1 MKTILRIVTLIALAL
16 ALSSYG
22 RVPDCKFKDIPLH
35 GRVKI
40 VNYSSGAFHVKV
52 EEVSPDLEVK
62 LVQSCPTDCGEWQ
75 IVESGEDFDVQF
87 VDSGE
92 DFSIRFT
99 ESFPGIY

>member
-16 ALSSYG
+16 ALSSWG

-40 VNYSSGAFHVKV
+40 VNSPAGAFQVKINNAR
-52 EEVSPDLEVK
+52 PDLEVK